1 MAKNSFQLEIQNC
14 RNIKTIEGT
23 KLAIA
28 KNALN
33 VFYGKNGVGKSG
45 LIKAL
50 KFAQSPTDEN
60 LAALES
66 FEYRET
72 HDPAVE
78 PGVHVDPRIRHLL
91 VFDDDWIDAF
101 CFRRSGIHENAYE
114 LYVRNEDIKKLE
126 KQRLNIFGYL
136 RKAIASSEAKDVEEM
151 LSEISKKIGKV
162 NKSGSFGSSAPIV
175 KAYKDGVPIEPVPL
189 ALKPAVKGMTAVEKA
204 NWLTWRQAKPI
215 VHDADVCPYC
225 GIEDS
230 YRQDVC
236 RQYDESRQHDGIKQW
251 QNIAGLYSDGRKY
264 LSRKY
269 AVLLGKIIKGTKKP
283 DATQIADLS
292 DMATMAKN
300 VIDALA
306 RIEKL
311 LEEQDSL
318 DAKTLVSDL
327 KNQAATIESCDLFL
341 KTHEG
346 KKTNAAKAFDWI
358 TDAINR
364 IASTQAD
371 IDIISKELIKKVA
384 DSVSGHEGEINAFL
398 EQCGYPYHISIQC
411 NIPIA
416 EADVFLIPRG
426 VSISVDEPEEALS
439 YGEKNALALVL
450 FMHEAIK
457 QPSALIVLDDPIS
470 SFDYDKRYGI
480 LYALFSSQ
488 CHIFTENLAGKTVLV
503 TTHDPLVVCD
513 LIKIRVPGI
522 GSKTIKGQYLTCDS
536 DGVLR
541 STLLSEESMEPF
553 TQLLRRKIKQAKDR
567 PRAFGYVR
575 IRQLAELLRRGPEDK
590 RTKQG
595 WTFSLVSDLIHGRD
609 YTETLRYHDW
619 DKPDDVKVSMCENY
633 IKELTGWEVSF
644 WDEIQ
649 FYADCMT
656 HLIDLYKTPRLN
668 SEDKLLL
675 VRLMLERDQTLTEGY
690 DMLKRFAD
698 ESCHV
703 GGSYLFQLNG
713 EEFDQVPFYVVEWC
727 NEVAKRAEDKYC
739 NKSSVKRT

>member
-1 MAKNSFQLEIQNC
+1 MAKNSFYVEIRNC
-14 RNIKTIEGT
+14 RNIKTIENA
-23 KLAIA
+23 KLAIS

-33 VFYGKNGVGKSG
+33 VFYGKNGIGKSG

-66 FEYRET
+66 FEYRES
-72 HDPAVE
+72 HDPAVK
-78 PGVHVDPRIRHLL
+78 PVVHADPRIRHLL
-91 VFDDDWIDAF
+91 VFDDDWIGAF

-114 LYVRNEDIKKLE
+114 LYVRNDDIKKLE
-126 KQRLNIFGYL
+126 KQRSNKFGYL
-136 RKAIASSEAKDVEEM
+136 RKALASPEAQEVERR
-151 LSEISKKIGKV
+151 LSEISKRIGKV
-162 NKSGSFGSSAPIV
+162 NKSGSFGASAPIV
-175 KAYKDGVPIEPVPL
+175 KAYKDGVPIEPVPP

-204 NWLTWRQAKPI
+204 NWLAWRQAKPI

-225 GIEDS
+225 GTEDS

-236 RQYDESRQHDGIKQW
+236 RLYDESRQHDGIKQW
-251 QNIAGLYSDGRKY
+251 QSIAGLYSDGRKY

-269 AVLLGKIIKGTKKP
+269 SVLLGRLIKGAKKP
-283 DATQIADLS
+283 DATQIVDLS
-292 DMATMAKN
+292 DMTTMAKG

-306 RIEKL
+306 RIGRL

-318 DAKTLVSDL
+318 DAKILVSDL
-327 KNQAATIESCDLFL
+327 KNQAATIENCDLFL

-346 KKTNAAKAFDWI
+346 KRTNAAKAFDWI
-358 TDAINR
+358 ADAINR

-371 IDIISKELIKKVA
+371 IDAISKELVKKVA
-384 DSVSGHEGEINAFL
+384 DNVSGHENEINAFL
-398 EQCGYPYHISIQC
+398 GQCGYPYQISIQC
-411 NIPIA
+411 NIPTS
-416 EADVFLIPRG
+416 EADIFLIPKG
-426 VSISVDEPEEALS
+426 ASIPVDEPEEALS

-457 QPSALIVLDDPIS
+457 QSPALIVLDDPIS

-488 CHIFTENLAGKTVLV
+488 CHIFAENLAGKTVLV

-513 LIKIRVPGI
+513 LVKIRVPGI
-522 GSKTIKGQYLTCDS
+522 GAKSIKGQYLTCDS
-536 DGVLR
+536 DGVLS
-541 STLLSEESMEPF
+541 STPLSEESMEPF
-553 TQLLRRKIKQAKDR
+553 TQLLRRKIKQTKDR

-575 IRQLAELLRRGPEDK
+575 IRQLAELLRRSPEDK
-590 RTKQG
+590 KTKQG
-595 WTFSLVSDLIHGRD
+595 WTFSLVSDLIHGRG
-609 YTETLRYHDW
+609 YAETLRYHDW
-619 DKPDDVKVSMCENY
+619 DKPDDAKVSMCENY

-649 FYADCMT
+649 FYSDCMT
-656 HLIDLYKTPRLN
+656 HLIDLYKAPRLS

-727 NEVAKRAEDKYC
+727 DEVAKRAEDKYC
-739 NKSSVKRT
+739 AEAV